1 MFFGPSTKFAF
12 TFLLGACAFAL
23 SWQLNI
29 ALAVFVVFLEHRAK
43 PFRPRSSQTH
53 RAFRRFAVQISL
65 LALFIVILNS
75 LFLRGAGQKI
85 GSLDLPLYVD
95 GLKFGLAVGTRV
107 MLLSLSIL
115 LFFTSTSL
123 REFSFLLLNAGIPTS
138 IVTIIL
144 LSSHFVEQLPSKIG
158 QIFSAQEAR
167 GAPVKSKL
175 LARARS
181 LFSVLSPLVLS
192 SIAESV
198 ERGTALE
205 LRGFRGQLQ
214 IRKSDGEKLSFPG
227 YVFLLLGVLAILW
240 KVLWK

>member
-1 MFFGPSTKFAF
+1 MFFGTSTKFAF
-12 TFLLGACAFAL
+12 TFFLSACAFTL
-23 SWQLNI
+23 PWPLNI
-29 ALAVFVVFLEHRAK
+29 ALAVFVVFLEHMAK
-43 PFRPRSSQTH
+43 PFHARSSQTH
-53 RAFRRFAVQISL
+53 RTFRRFAVHITL
-65 LALFIVILNS
+65 LALFIVFLNAV
-75 LFLRGAGQKI
+75 FLRGDGAKI
-85 GSLDLPLYVD
+85 GALGLPLYTE
-95 GLKFGLAVGTRV
+95 GLEFGLAVGTRV

-123 REFSFLLLNAGIPTS
+123 KEFSFLLLNAGIPTS
-138 IVTIIL
+138 LVTIIL

-167 GAPVKSKL
+167 GAPVRSHIFG
-175 LARARS
+175 RARS
-181 LFSVLSPLVLS
+181 FFSVLSPLVLS

-205 LRGFRGQLQ
+205 LRGFRGQLK
-214 IRKSDGEKLSFPG
+214 IRKSEVEKLSFPG